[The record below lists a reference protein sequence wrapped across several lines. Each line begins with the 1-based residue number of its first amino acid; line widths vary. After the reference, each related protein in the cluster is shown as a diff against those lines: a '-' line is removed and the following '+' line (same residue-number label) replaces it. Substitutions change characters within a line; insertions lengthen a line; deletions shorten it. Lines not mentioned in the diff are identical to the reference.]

1 MAKIRVIESEKDLG
15 VIINNVMKFKDHVA
29 SAAKKANN
37 TLGMIK
43 KNSSV
48 LIKKLL
54 KCCMVR

>member
-1 MAKIRVIESEKDLG
+1 MGKKYVSEKDLG
-15 VIINNVMKFKDHVA
+15 VIINNDMKFKDQVA
-29 SAAKKANN
+29 SAAKKANK

-43 KNSSV
+43 EISSV